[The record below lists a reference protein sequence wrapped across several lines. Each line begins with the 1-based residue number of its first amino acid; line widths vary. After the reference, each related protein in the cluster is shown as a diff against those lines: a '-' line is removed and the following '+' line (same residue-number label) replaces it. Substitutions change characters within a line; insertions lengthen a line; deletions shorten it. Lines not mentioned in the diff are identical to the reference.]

1 MRKGITI
8 IRESTIVA
16 HIALDE
22 VFPDRLTKL
31 FINAAIVCVDIPCYL
46 GVKQSVLFHNAV
58 TSFVDL
64 VSSRGD
70 PTQVFDGV
78 IERVTINM
86 VHQ

>member
-1 MRKGITI
+1 MGKGITI
-8 IRESTIVA
+8 IREPAIIP

-31 FINAAIVCVDIPCYL
+31 FINAAIVCVDVSCYL
-46 GVKQSVLFHNAV
+46 RVKHSVLFHDAV
-58 TSFVDL
+58 TRFVDL

-78 IERVTINM
+78 I
-86 VHQ
+86 

>member
-1 MRKGITI
+1 MGKGITI
-8 IRESTIVA
+8 IREPAIIP

-31 FINAAIVCVDIPCYL
+31 FVDAAIVCVNIPCYL
-46 GVKQSVLFHNAV
+46 GVKHTVLFHNAV